1 VDTETYREIMR
12 TFPTGITIVTAV
24 DENGTPRGLT
34 TNAVTSASLEPPL
47 LLVSVDLK
55 SRTLPAIRSSGAFVV
70 NFMAAEAEDLCR
82 LFASKA
88 DDKFS
93 RVSYETSARNLP
105 VLHLHTLAWAECSIE
120 RELEVG
126 DHVVF
131 VGLVEDGAA
140 TTDRSPLA
148 YFGRSYDRLAG
159 AKIDGV
165 PGPALRVPSREPSR
179 VNADVDWRDTLVGAA
194 IWCSSQ
200 FP

>member
-1 VDTETYREIMR
+1 MDTETYRTIMR

-24 DENGTPRGLT
+24 DETGTPRGLT

-47 LLVSVDLK
+47 LLVCVDLE

-70 NFMAAEAEDLCR
+70 NFMAADTEDLCT

-93 RVSYETSARNLP
+93 RVSYEMSSRNLP

-120 RELEVG
+120 RELRVG

-140 TTDRSPLA
+140 TTQRSPLA
-148 YFGRSYDRLAG
+148 YFGRAYGRLGG
-159 AKIDGV
+159 A
-165 PGPALRVPSREPSR
+165 RVD
-179 VNADVDWRDTLVGAA
+179 AVGG
-194 IWCSSQ
+194 S
-200 FP
+200 